1 MTQHHGLKPLLL
13 ALYMQAQSDLVSQ
26 TMSRI
31 KYTVNTEESV
41 SGDCDLLVEA
51 IIENMD
57 IKKDLFSKL
66 DKIAPRY
73 LKICSKILPLSLPPS
88 IYLFVVQQY
97 LLVILR
103 LSPSLRW
110 LVSRIEETD
119 LEVYTSSIQWL
130 S

>member
-1 MTQHHGLKPLLL
+1 
-13 ALYMQAQSDLVSQ
+13 
-26 TMSRI
+26 MSRI

-73 LKICSKILPLSLPPS
+73 LKIC
-88 IYLFVVQQY
+88 
-97 LLVILR
+97 
-103 LSPSLRW
+103 
-110 LVSRIEETD
+110 
-119 LEVYTSSIQWL
+119 
-130 S
+130 

>member
-1 MTQHHGLKPLLL
+1 
-13 ALYMQAQSDLVSQ
+13 
-26 TMSRI
+26 MSRI

-73 LKICSKILPLSLPPS
+73 LKICSKILPPPLISLSLCS
-88 IYLFVVQQY
+88 STIFA
-97 LLVILR
+97 
-103 LSPSLRW
+103 SN
-110 LVSRIEETD
+110 
-119 LEVYTSSIQWL
+119 TSSL
-130 S
+130 SITEMASVTNRGDRFGGLHFFNPVAVMKLVEVMKYIIIPNDVV

>member
-1 MTQHHGLKPLLL
+1 MGLKPLLL

-73 LKICSKILPLSLPPS
+73 LKICSKILPPPLISLS
-88 IYLFVVQQY
+88 LFVVQLY

-110 LVSRIEETD
+110 LVSQIEETD